1 MAPLFR
7 VISILSLP
15 FGASRKSSNVS
26 KRMKISGPW
35 PSHSLHA
42 KWRNP
47 WIFRPPCVFFLATWR
62 QFEVSPTRLR
72 ASHACFQAGYKRQ
85 TDRDFYAFLA
95 SRRCQNLPYCV
106 FVTGGASVDINQWI
120 PENGA
125 VFGSALRRPHAD
137 FFQSQNTKGG
147 LPLCWYTGWLGFFQ
161 ETSIFFCMLLQF
173 KNTSFTKTY
182 NPCKLQH

>member
-1 MAPLFR
+1 MAF
-7 VISILSLP
+7 P
-15 FGASRKSSNVS
+15 F
-26 KRMKISGPW
+26 
-35 PSHSLHA
+35 
-42 KWRNP
+42 
-47 WIFRPPCVFFLATWR
+47 PPCEMTQSLNFSASLCFFLATWR